1 MSKLTTCRVVK
12 SFDCNRL
19 LGSHHSSPLRTDRD
33 NIAAST
39 AGITTGSFAYASH
52 SSCCNATRYL
62 TKAPNNAAP
71 TISGDA
77 VKRCCRCSNISTCPN
92 SSTSVPASSGLIG
105 SRSERLGRGC
115 RSLKRCCNLVRA
127 LLSLLRQITLAEE
140 CGRKQVRARI
150 QSLTQKPLQ

>member
-1 MSKLTTCRVVK
+1 MIK

-77 VKRCCRCSNISTCPN
+77 VKRCCRCSNVSTCPN
-92 SSTSVPASSGLIG
+92 SSTSVPASKRTNRQSVREAWKGLQKPEDVLQISESKNSVTDSKTVAMTGIGDAFVKSG
-105 SRSERLGRGC
+105 SP
-115 RSLKRCCNLVRA
+115 V
-127 LLSLLRQITLAEE
+127 
-140 CGRKQVRARI
+140 QVRSSA
-150 QSLTQKPLQ
+150 